1 MRVANEEVKKV
12 SEVPKTWIEKIK
24 TAKVGA
30 IPLPAY
36 LGMAF
41 VILLSAYFEELPVNM
56 LGGFAIILSLGWLL
70 GGIGGSI
77 PGLKNFGGA
86 AIFSLMIPS
95 ILVFSIF

>member
-41 VILLSAYFEELPVNM
+41 VILLSRT
-56 LGGFAIILSLGWLL
+56 
-70 GGIGGSI
+70 
-77 PGLKNFGGA
+77 
-86 AIFSLMIPS
+86 FSPRNLNYPLYTVLETS
-95 ILVFSIF
+95 HCCSKTTGVY